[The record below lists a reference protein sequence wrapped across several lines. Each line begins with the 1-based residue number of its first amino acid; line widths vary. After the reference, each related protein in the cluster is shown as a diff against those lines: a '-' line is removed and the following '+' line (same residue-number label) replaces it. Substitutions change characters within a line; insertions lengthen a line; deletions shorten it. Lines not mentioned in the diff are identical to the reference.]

1 MNISFWDGP
10 KNNPGRMER
19 RLRSVAL
26 PLTNR
31 CSFLSRDRAWEVARI
46 VWVDADIVRIG
57 LAMDEKP

>member
-10 KNNPGRMER
+10 KKIGEWNDGKFVPGIGDY
-19 RLRSVAL
+19 V
-26 PLTNR
+26 
-31 CSFLSRDRAWEVARI
+31 FLSGDRAWEVARI